1 MARKKITTRKTV
13 RKAAT
18 PKPEGSRS
26 IYLAGLGAV
35 AWTRKEGEK
44 LYSRVAEESQNL
56 RARSTKA
63 LNQARKIA
71 KTRID
76 HAIAPLQKTI
86 DANTAKL
93 GAVVEQRV
101 GRGLA
106 LLGVPSKADLQELS
120 QRVSA
125 LSRQLR
131 AAQR

>member
-1 MARKKITTRKTV
+1 MARKKSTTRKTV
-13 RKAAT
+13 RKAAA
-18 PKPEGSRS
+18 PKPDNARS
-26 IYLAGLGAV
+26 IWLAGLGAV

-44 LYSRVAEESQNL
+44 LYTRVAEEGEAL
-56 RARSTKA
+56 RARSSKA
-63 LNQARKIA
+63 VSQARKIA
-71 KTRID
+71 KKRID

-86 DANTAKL
+86 DANAAKL
-93 GAVVEQRV
+93 GSAVEHQV

>member
-1 MARKKITTRKTV
+1 MARKKITTRKAV

-26 IYLAGLGAV
+26 IWLAGLGAV
-35 AWTRKEGEK
+35 AWTRKESEK
-44 LYSRVAEESQNL
+44 LYIRVAEESEAL
-56 RARSTKA
+56 RARGNKA
-63 LNQARKIA
+63 VTQARTMA
-71 KTRID
+71 KKRID
-76 HAIAPLQKTI
+76 NAIAPLQKTI
-86 DANTAKL
+86 DANTAKF
-93 GAVVEQRV
+93 GSVVEHQV

-106 LLGVPSKADLQELS
+106 LLGVPSKADLHELS